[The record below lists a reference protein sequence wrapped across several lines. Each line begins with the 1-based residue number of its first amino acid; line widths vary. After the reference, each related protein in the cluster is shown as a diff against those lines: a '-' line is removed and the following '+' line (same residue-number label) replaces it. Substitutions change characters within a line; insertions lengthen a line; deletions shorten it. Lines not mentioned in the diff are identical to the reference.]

1 MEVTCWSCPGPV
13 IAGQEAAVP
22 CRPYVVCL
30 GDADRAELE
39 IYPGGRPTQKVRRSR
54 LGLTGS
60 LRQARCRA
68 RGGRAD

>member
-39 IYPGGRPTQKVRRSR
+39 IYPGGRPAQKVRRFR

-68 RGGRAD
+68 RGGRG